1 MNLGGGKL
9 SVLVGGWGREREAEG
24 FLAWEWNSVI
34 HLLFVW
40 ICLYS
45 GPGSPPC
52 STPVLLINPLFN
64 EASTDANLWLAGFW
78 ENVPQLSFL
87 NVLAALEIFLC
98 APVPATCSVT
108 RSDVWPCAP
117 RVVWRRT
124 RLNLFCICG
133 TMRQGVLRWHTRS
146 TLLQTKAPQVQCYV
160 AFVAHYVVYFVEILS
175 NIQKQTKK
183 LLYNLLEPQHGPV
196 ENQTDMSQHQTT
208 RSGSQT
214 ELLKQGPFIGGIGQS
229 ASSTCMWGLWPR
241 TRRRHP
247 NSR

>member
-1 MNLGGGKL
+1 MGEVGLKAGGWGGVMLWKRSREEMNLGGGKL

-52 STPVLLINPLFN
+52 STRVLLINPLFN

-124 RLNLFCICG
+124 RLNLECYADTRGLRCF
-133 TMRQGVLRWHTRS
+133 RQKLRKFSVT
-146 TLLQTKAPQVQCYV
+146 
-160 AFVAHYVVYFVEILS
+160 
-175 NIQKQTKK
+175 
-183 LLYNLLEPQHGPV
+183 
-196 ENQTDMSQHQTT
+196 
-208 RSGSQT
+208 
-214 ELLKQGPFIGGIGQS
+214 
-229 ASSTCMWGLWPR
+229 
-241 TRRRHP
+241 
-247 NSR
+247 